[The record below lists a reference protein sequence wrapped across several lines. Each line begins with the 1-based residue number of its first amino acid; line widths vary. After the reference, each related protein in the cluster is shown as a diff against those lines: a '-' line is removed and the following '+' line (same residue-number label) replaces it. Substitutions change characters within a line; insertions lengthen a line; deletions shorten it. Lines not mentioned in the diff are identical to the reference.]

1 VETGAITLN
10 MDPNPEATAESV
22 GIPLPGINVKII
34 DDDGKPLPSGTVGN
48 VAVQSPGVGE
58 LCHADD
64 RSALQLAN
72 GWIRMNDLGRIDE
85 EGRLYITGRTE
96 TIINVAGQKVLPGE
110 VETVLISHPAVK
122 QVTVV
127 PIRDAYGEEAVTA
140 FVVACE
146 QCTKTELLNHCRA
159 QLADHKIP
167 RFVEFRDSLP

>member
-1 VETGAITLN
+1 

-22 GIPLPGINVKII
+22 GLPLPGIRVKII
-34 DDDGKPLPSGTVGN
+34 DNDGKPLPSGAVGN
-48 VAVQSPGVGE
+48 IAVQSHGASE

-64 RSALQLAN
+64 RNALQLVN

-85 EGRLYITGRTE
+85 GGRLYITGRTE
-96 TIINVAGQKVLPGE
+96 TIINVAGQKVLPSE
-110 VETVLISHPAVK
+110 VETVLLSHPAVK

-127 PIRDAYGEEAVTA
+127 PLRDAYGEEAITA

-167 RFVEFRDSLP
+167 RFIEFRDSLP